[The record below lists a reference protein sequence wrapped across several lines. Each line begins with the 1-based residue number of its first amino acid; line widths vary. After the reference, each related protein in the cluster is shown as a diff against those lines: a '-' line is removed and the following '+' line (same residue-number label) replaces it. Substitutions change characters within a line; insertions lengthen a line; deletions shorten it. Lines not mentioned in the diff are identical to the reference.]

1 VVRAVFHGCWV
12 GLLLAAA
19 AEVGRV
25 LWGTNFHTVVPG
37 RVYRCAQLS
46 GPALTRLIQA
56 HGIRTVVNL
65 RGCCAPFPWYLDECR
80 ATHHRDVAQ
89 EDVCFSAGRLPSGPE
104 LRRLVEVLDRT
115 EYPILLHCRRGADRT
130 GLTAAVLLLLQTD
143 TDLPRAR
150 RQLGWRFGHFPL
162 GRPANLDWFLDLYEE
177 WLAGKHLAHSPAH
190 FRRWAVHDY
199 CPGICRAAIEPV
211 AVPARVP
218 RGEPFALRVRVRNS
232 SVQTWHL
239 RPETNAGVH
248 VRYVLWD
255 DADQQLASA
264 RSGLFRQDV
273 APGQAVDL
281 TLAVPALKKPGRYRV
296 LVDMMDEQQC
306 WFFQTGSE
314 PLEAELEV
322 RE

>member
-1 VVRAVFHGCWV
+1 MPSASERIPMPGPEPQVQIAPRTAPCPRRKSRRAVVRAVFHGCWV

-130 GLTAAVLLLLQTD
+130 GTMAAFYRMGVQGWDAKKAYFEARDAGMRWFYAGLKSQIYGFQPPARRTELQT
-143 TDLPRAR
+143 
-150 RQLGWRFGHFPL
+150 
-162 GRPANLDWFLDLYEE
+162 
-177 WLAGKHLAHSPAH
+177 
-190 FRRWAVHDY
+190 
-199 CPGICRAAIEPV
+199 GIK
-211 AVPARVP
+211 
-218 RGEPFALRVRVRNS
+218 
-232 SVQTWHL
+232 
-239 RPETNAGVH
+239 
-248 VRYVLWD
+248 
-255 DADQQLASA
+255 
-264 RSGLFRQDV
+264 
-273 APGQAVDL
+273 GQ
-281 TLAVPALKKPGRYRV
+281 
-296 LVDMMDEQQC
+296 
-306 WFFQTGSE
+306 
-314 PLEAELEV
+314 
-322 RE
+322 